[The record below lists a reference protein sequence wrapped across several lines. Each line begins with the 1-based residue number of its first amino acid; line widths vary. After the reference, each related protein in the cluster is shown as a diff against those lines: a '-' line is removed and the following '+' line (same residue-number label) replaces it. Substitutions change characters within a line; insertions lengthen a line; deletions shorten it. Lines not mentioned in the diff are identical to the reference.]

1 MSYTTK
7 DFPSKKEIKEA
18 LARGEVI
25 TCYQPGLGPSLSNW
39 TGSVTIEGPH
49 FPKPHRFY
57 ATGMMKNGQLVSIK

>member
-7 DFPSKKEIKEA
+7 DFPSKKAIKEA
-18 LARGEVI
+18 LVRGEVV
-25 TCYQPGLGPSLSNW
+25 TCYQPGLGPCLSNW